1 VLQGGFAAFYSIIAV
16 ELDKMVQKTF
26 GIYTTTDITADDEQ
40 LYIELGQRHVALWTA
55 ADTTETISAF
65 ELFEYDLSPLE
76 SLGETLRQ
84 VKLYSRLLEA
94 RYSSTK
100 VIWENQECLLVPDSF
115 HDKEIAPN
123 YLDLMFGNSVNTLV
137 QEQQRPT
144 TRMTVVFRI
153 PRNWKDAAQQYFPGA
168 VYEHKYLNLYERFS
182 NDSKGIY
189 TLFYR
194 NHFIMA
200 LVKEFKVQLLQTF
213 DYQTP
218 EDALYHILNT
228 CNQYKMDYDTTPV
241 HVEGL
246 IDLNS
251 PMYEELKK
259 YLRDV
264 SISIPGEKWQT
275 GGDFRQHPSHYFLPF
290 FKMMA

>member
-1 VLQGGFAAFYSIIAV
+1 
-16 ELDKMVQKTF
+16 MVQKTF
-26 GIYTTTDITADDEQ
+26 GIYTTSDTTADEEQ
-40 LYIELGQRHVALWTA
+40 LYVELGQRHAAIWTA
-55 ADTTETISAF
+55 ADSPRTIAAF
-65 ELFEYDLSPLE
+65 ELFEYEMSPADSMTE
-76 SLGETLRQ
+76 MLRQ
-84 VKLYSRLLEA
+84 VKLYSRLMDS
-94 RYSSTK
+94 RYGQTK
-100 VIWENQECLLVPDSF
+100 VIWENQECLLVPDSY

-123 YLDLMFGNSVNTLV
+123 YLDLMFGNAVNTLV
-137 QEQQRPT
+137 QEQQRPAT
-144 TRMTVVFRI
+144 QMTVVFRI

-168 VYEHKYLNLYERFS
+168 SFEHKYLNLYDRFS
-182 NDSKGIY
+182 NDPKGIY

-194 NHFIMA
+194 NHFILA
-200 LVKEFKVQLLQTF
+200 LVKGFKVQLLQTF

-251 PMYEELKK
+251 PMYEEMKK

-264 SISIPGEKWQT
+264 SIAVPDNKWQVS
-275 GGDFRQHPSHYFLPF
+275 GEFNQHPGHYFLPF

>member
-1 VLQGGFAAFYSIIAV
+1 
-16 ELDKMVQKTF
+16 MVQKTF
-26 GIYTTTDITADDEQ
+26 GIYTTTDTTAEEER
-40 LYIELGQRHVALWTA
+40 LYVELGQRHVALWTVEE
-55 ADTTETISAF
+55 TTMQILAF
-65 ELFEYDLSPLE
+65 ELFEYDMSPLD
-76 SLGETLRQ
+76 SLAEVLKQ
-84 VKLYSRLLEA
+84 VKLFSRLLDN
-94 RYSSTK
+94 RYAKTQ
-100 VIWENQECLLVPDSF
+100 VIWENQECLLVPNSF
-115 HDKEIAPN
+115 HDREIAPN
-123 YLDLMFGNSVNTLV
+123 SLDLMFGNSVNTLV
-137 QEQQRPT
+137 QEQQRPAEQ
-144 TRMTVVFRI
+144 MTAVFRI

-168 VYEHKYLNLYERFS
+168 GFEHKYLQLYYRFS
-182 NDSKGIY
+182 SDPKGIY

-194 NHFIMA
+194 SHFILI
-200 LVKEFKVQLLQTF
+200 LVKGFKVQLLQTF

-264 SISIPGEKWQT
+264 STAEPSGEWQT
-275 GGDFRQHPSHYFLPF
+275 GSEFAQHPPHYFLPF
-290 FKMMA
+290 FKMMS